1 MKRKLGKTDIQVTAV
16 AMGCWPIAGM
26 TSVDV
31 VKEESQK
38 TLEAAFECGINF
50 FDTAFC
56 YGADGIS
63 EKLLGQ
69 TALARREEFV
79 IATKCGIHWDEN
91 VEKVIDGSPERLRK
105 ECDESLS
112 RLQTDYVDLMYLHRP
127 DPNISIS
134 ESAGAILEMQKTGR
148 TRAAGLSNCTLG
160 QAQQFHETCPLSAI
174 QLPYNMI
181 EREIENEFVPWCT
194 ENQISLCIYW
204 PLMKGLLAGKIRRDF
219 QFAADDNR
227 LTYGQFIGGEFE
239 RNQQLLD
246 ELQTIADETQRTIAE
261 LVIHWTINQS
271 GITAALCG
279 AKRHWQIRE
288 TASTISAPLSSQV
301 LHRIEQARVRWAD
314 RKSAS

>member
-91 VEKVIDGSPERLRK
+91 VNKVIDGSPDRLRK

-127 DPNISIS
+127 DPSISIS

-148 TRAAGLSNCTLG
+148 TRTAGLSNCTLG

-194 ENQISLCIYW
+194 ENQISLFIYW

-219 QFAADDNR
+219 QFAADDKR
-227 LTYGQFIGGEFE
+227 RTYRQFIGDEFE

-261 LVIHWTINQS
+261 LVIHWTINQP

-288 TASTISAPLSSQV
+288 TASTISNPLSSQV
-301 LHRIEQARVRWAD
+301 LRRIEQTRARWAD
-314 RKSAS
+314 QEPTA